1 MPLDIGG
8 IIIEFDAGESYESD
22 EPKAR
27 ADARQE
33 AIKQFREGAATAS
46 RGQIHK
52 SVDILIA
59 LCVQLRAVGGVGTPD
74 LANKLREAADFL
86 EDL

>member
-8 IIIEFDAGESYESD
+8 IIIEFDAGDSYQYNDAQS
-22 EPKAR
+22 K

-33 AIKQFREGAATAS
+33 AIKQFREGAAKAS
-46 RGQIHK
+46 RGQLHK

-59 LCVQLRAVGGVGTPD
+59 LCVQLRAVGGVGDTD